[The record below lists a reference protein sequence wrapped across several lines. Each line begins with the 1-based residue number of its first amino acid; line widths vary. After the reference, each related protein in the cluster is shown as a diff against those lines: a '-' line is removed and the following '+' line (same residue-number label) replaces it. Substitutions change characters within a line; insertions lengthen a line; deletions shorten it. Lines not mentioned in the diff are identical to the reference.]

1 MEVVEKGNHSFQNP
15 HSKIILNAQICDGI
29 VLNTI
34 YKKYI
39 QAFLE

>member
-1 MEVVEKGNHSFQNP
+1 MEMVKKGNHSFQNP

-29 VLNTI
+29 VLKTTHT
-34 YKKYI
+34 KYI